1 MWVTLGRL
9 RTALIC
15 MLPTLLSVAGL
26 VGMMALLGLQFNY
39 LNLVVLPVLV
49 GTTVDAGVHLIQRL
63 SEPDSDFISVY
74 AETGRSITGGLL
86 TSAIGFLALV
96 IAQHPGLNSIG
107 SVANLGFGV
116 NIVIVLLGFPAL
128 LLLVERWRR
137 KHGTTTPAKEA

>member
-1 MWVTLGRL
+1 
-9 RTALIC
+9 
-15 MLPTLLSVAGL
+15 
-26 VGMMALLGLQFNY
+26 MALLGVEFNY

-49 GTTVDAGVHLIQRL
+49 GTTVDAGVHLVQRL

-74 AETGRSITGGLL
+74 AETGRAIVGGLL

-107 SVANLGFGV
+107 NVANLGFGV

-137 KHGTTTPAKEA
+137 KHSTNAPTETQ